1 VIRALV
7 GKCRY
12 QKKARGSTRGLG
24 SLHGLQDLLR
34 VDASLLQN
42 LNAEFIFRSHFYKY
56 NSQATMF
63 EARLVQ
69 GNVLKK
75 IVEAMKDLV
84 TDANLDCSASGISMQ
99 VTSASDP
106 ERTSRSKLHH
116 SRYLHPPPH
125 RLWTRLTYPSAPFS
139 CALTASTTTAATAP

>member
-1 VIRALV
+1 MSVSRAFFLPRKNSIGA
-7 GKCRY
+7 GK
-12 QKKARGSTRGLG
+12 K
-24 SLHGLQDLLR
+24 D
-34 VDASLLQN
+34 
-42 LNAEFIFRSHFYKY
+42 AEFAKAPEFKLQLT
-56 NSQATMF
+56 QAMF

-125 RLWTRLTYPSAPFS
+125 RLWTRLTYLSAPFS